1 MHCRTYKN
9 VNDNKVQSFH
19 IAQKNNIKFDKKEIK
34 TYMLLYPETARKHT
48 NIKLKIYILSVYFVV
63 LAFVCFF

>member
-1 MHCRTYKN
+1 M
-9 VNDNKVQSFH
+9 NDNKVQSFH

-48 NIKLKIYILSVYFVV
+48 NIKLKIYIISLFCGSCIC
-63 LAFVCFF
+63 LFFFKINLK